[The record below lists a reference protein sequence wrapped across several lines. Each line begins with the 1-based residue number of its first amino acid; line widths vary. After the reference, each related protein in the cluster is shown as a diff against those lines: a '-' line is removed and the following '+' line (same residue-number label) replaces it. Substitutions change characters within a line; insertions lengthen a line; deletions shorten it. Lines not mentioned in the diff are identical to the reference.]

1 MFVQIIT
8 RLFTNMTSRA
18 LIQMNL
24 SYVYLESIFGYEL
37 LFTDATFRDLVMTML
52 FENVPPQV
60 CNWKALVAELTR
72 YTLIKIIE
80 PLIIFQVC
88 FRGCHFLTTDLKKKA

>member
-37 LFTDATFRDLVMTML
+37 LFTDAAFRDLVMTML

-60 CNWKALVAELTR
+60 YNWKALVAELTS
-72 YTLIKIIE
+72 YTLFKIIE
-80 PLIIFQVC
+80 PLIFVPVC
-88 FRGCHFLTTDLKKKA
+88 F

>member
-24 SYVYLESIFGYEL
+24 SYVYLQSIFGYEL
-37 LFTDATFRDLVMTML
+37 LFTDAAFRDLVMTML

-60 CNWKALVAELTR
+60 CNWKGFVAQLAS
-72 YTLIKIIE
+72 YTLFKIIE
-80 PLIIFQVC
+80 PLIIVPVC
-88 FRGCHFLTTDLKKKA
+88 F

>member
-8 RLFTNMTSRA
+8 RLFANMTSKA

-24 SYVYLESIFGYEL
+24 SYVYLQSIFGYEL

-52 FENVPPQV
+52 FENVPPQIY
-60 CNWKALVAELTR
+60 NWKGFVAQLAC
-72 YTLIKIIE
+72 YTLFKIIE
-80 PLIIFQVC
+80 PLIIVPVC
-88 FRGCHFLTTDLKKKA
+88 F

>member
-24 SYVYLESIFGYEL
+24 SYVYLQSIFGYEL
-37 LFTDATFRDLVMTML
+37 LFTDAAFRDLVMTML

-60 CNWKALVAELTR
+60 YNWKVSVAELTS
-72 YTLIKIIE
+72 YTLFKIIE
-80 PLIIFQVC
+80 PLIIVPVC
-88 FRGCHFLTTDLKKKA
+88 F

>member
-18 LIQMNL
+18 LIQMDL
-24 SYVYLESIFGYEL
+24 SYVYLQSIFGYEL
-37 LFTDATFRDLVMTML
+37 LFTDAAFRDLVMTML

-60 CNWKALVAELTR
+60 YNWKGFVAQLAC
-72 YTLIKIIE
+72 YTLFKII
-80 PLIIFQVC
+80 
-88 FRGCHFLTTDLKKKA
+88 

>member
-24 SYVYLESIFGYEL
+24 SYVHLESIFGYEL
-37 LFTDATFRDLVMTML
+37 LFTDAAFRDLVMTML
-52 FENVPPQV
+52 FENVPPQIY
-60 CNWKALVAELTR
+60 NWKGFVAQLAS
-72 YTLIKIIE
+72 YTLFKIIE
-80 PLIIFQVC
+80 PLIIVPVC
-88 FRGCHFLTTDLKKKA
+88 F

>member
-24 SYVYLESIFGYEL
+24 SYVHLQSIFGYEL
-37 LFTDATFRDLVMTML
+37 LFTDAAFRDLVMTML

-60 CNWKALVAELTR
+60 YNWKALVAELTC
-72 YTLIKIIE
+72 YTLKIIE

-88 FRGCHFLTTDLKKKA
+88 FRGCHFL

>member
-8 RLFTNMTSRA
+8 RLFTNVTSRA

-37 LFTDATFRDLVMTML
+37 LFTDAAFRDLVMTML

-60 CNWKALVAELTR
+60 YNWKALVAELTS
-72 YTLIKIIE
+72 YTLFKIIE
-80 PLIIFQVC
+80 PLIFVPVC
-88 FRGCHFLTTDLKKKA
+88 F

>member
-24 SYVYLESIFGYEL
+24 SYVYLQSIFGYEL
-37 LFTDATFRDLVMTML
+37 LFTDAAFRDLVMTML

-60 CNWKALVAELTR
+60 FNWKASVAELTS
-72 YTLIKIIE
+72 YTLFKIIE
-80 PLIIFQVC
+80 PLIIVPVC
-88 FRGCHFLTTDLKKKA
+88 F

>member
-24 SYVYLESIFGYEL
+24 SYVYLQSIFGYEL
-37 LFTDATFRDLVMTML
+37 LFTDAAFRDLVMTML

-60 CNWKALVAELTR
+60 CNWKALVAELTC
-72 YTLIKIIE
+72 YSLFKIIE
-80 PLIIFQVC
+80 PLIIVPVC
-88 FRGCHFLTTDLKKKA
+88 F